1 MISNTYSSGKL
12 NLTEIIQKKSDLDSY
27 YQEDE
32 CKQDANLADHKENVS
47 VSEQHEPE

>member
-1 MISNTYSSGKL
+1 MIGRKL
-12 NLTEIIQKKSDLDSY
+12 KLTEIIQRKADLENY

-32 CKQDANLADHKENVS
+32 CKQDANLTDHKENIS